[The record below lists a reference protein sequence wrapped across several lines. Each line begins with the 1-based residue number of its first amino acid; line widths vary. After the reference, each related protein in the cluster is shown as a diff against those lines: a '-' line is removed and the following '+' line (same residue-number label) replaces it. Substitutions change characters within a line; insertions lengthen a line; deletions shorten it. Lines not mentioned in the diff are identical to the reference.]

1 MYTPKYPSDLT
12 GLKFGK
18 LTVIRK
24 ALDSECT
31 ESQRKL
37 NMTKWVCSCECNP
50 EKIFIVNRSNLTTG
64 HTASCGCTRAGQK
77 RPGNTSKSSG
87 KMQIKHIWESMN
99 ARCYSTNHIHYKDYG
114 GRGITICDE
123 WLNNFESFYQWAIS
137 HGYNDRL
144 TIDRIDNEKP
154 YGPDN
159 CHFVLNIDQQQ
170 NKRNTIK
177 CDSGL
182 SLRAECRI
190 ENVPYTSVRVKIKQG
205 YSIPEAISLVKQDR
219 EKRGITSPKETIICD
234 SGRSLYDECKY
245 QNVPYTTVKFHI
257 NNGYSVNEAIEKVKN
272 RVFIS
277 DLAKDA
283 GINPGTVR
291 KRIFDGKILD
301 EALDTR
307 DLHYPYYGGIKATDI
322 CDKYGLKYKKVARRM
337 HYYNWTFKQAL
348 ISFLKDEPE
357 KIKEIEETVPETK
370 D

>member
-1 MYTPKYPSDLT
+1 MKYPSDLT
-12 GLKFGK
+12 GMKFGK

-24 ALDSECT
+24 ATPEECN
-31 ESQRKL
+31 EKQRKSHEV
-37 NMTKWVCSCECNP
+37 KWLCSCECNP
-50 EKIFIVNRSNLTTG
+50 ENTFVVLRGNLTTG
-64 HTASCGCTRAGQK
+64 HTTSCGCTRAGQK

-87 KMQIKHIWESMN
+87 KMRIKHIWESMN
-99 ARCYSTNHIHYKDYG
+99 ARCYNTNHIHYKDYG

-123 WLNNFESFYQWAIS
+123 WLNSFESFYQWAIT
-137 HGYNDRL
+137 HGYDDRM

-159 CHFVLNIDQQQ
+159 CHFILNIDQQQ
-170 NKRNTIK
+170 NKRNTIR

-182 SLRAECRI
+182 SLRAECRM
-190 ENVPYTSVRVKIKQG
+190 ENVPYTSVRVKIKHG

-219 EKRGITSPKETIICD
+219 EKRGVTSPKETIICD

-257 NNGYSVNEAIEKVKN
+257 NNGYSVNDAIEKVKN
-272 RVFIS
+272 RLNVKK
-277 DLAKDA
+277 LAEKNNKCDE
-283 GINPGTVR
+283 TVR
-291 KRIFDGKILD
+291 LRLLNGMSVDDAIAQCDY
-301 EALDTR
+301 R
-307 DLHYPYYGGIKATDI
+307 HSYYGGVKAIDI
-322 CDKYGLKYKKVARRM
+322 CEKYNVNYDNVKRRM
-337 HYYNWTFKQAL
+337 YRNDLSFKQAL